1 MKPYFPCTTSIL
13 IRPFVSR
20 LSHPLLRFAVVI
32 ISLAPLRSATETS
45 SRIHKFPARI
55 RGTLH
60 RRIPEIFLPKISQ
73 KFVVDFRFVDT
84 FQHPLPAFL
93 FVLLLLRTCVSSLYL
108 PFVGWK
114 LKIRNSPLFSFSRVY
129 SVVAVCI
136 YSACASAW
144 KGVAGKFEKIGDG
157 MCGVA
162 GIFADM

>member
-84 FQHPLPAFL
+84 FQHPACLPFCPFTFTYMCIFSVSSFCRLETENSKFSSL
-93 FVLLLLRTCVSSLYL
+93 FFFTCVFCGSGLYL
-108 PFVGWK
+108 
-114 LKIRNSPLFSFSRVY
+114 FSVRK
-129 SVVAVCI
+129 CME
-136 YSACASAW
+136 
-144 KGVAGKFEKIGDG
+144 GVAGKFEKIGDG